1 MHCVVRFPDGSH
13 TVISIPSGRAYR
25 VGDEILPRWL
35 VSRISLDEQMIDGQP
50 VPVQTWVQPVEA
62 DDFSAG

>member
-1 MHCVVRFPDGSH
+1 MNCVVRFPDGTHS
-13 TVISIPSGRAYR
+13 VINIPAGRAYK

-35 VSRISLDEQMIDGQP
+35 VSRISLDEQMIDGQA
-50 VPVQTWVQPVEA
+50 VPVQAWVKPVEA